1 MKEFTFTFTE
11 QDLNTLNMALLEMP
25 TKYGAPLIEK
35 INRQIQEQFDNSVD
49 AADLQALP
57 ARLSQKA
64 ICKGTS

>member
-35 INRQIQEQFDNSVD
+35 INRQIQKQFDSSVD
-49 AADLQALP
+49 SSGLP
-57 ARLSQKA
+57 A
-64 ICKGTS
+64 G